1 MNLNIPD
8 IDAKRVVIIGGGFAG
23 LNLAQK
29 LSKSTFQ
36 VVLLDKN
43 NYNQFPPLFYQVA
56 SAGLEATAIAF
67 PYRKI
72 LQNHKN
78 FYFRLAEVLSMDMPG
93 KTVHTTIG
101 DLSYDYLVIAAG
113 TTTNFF
119 GNQHVIDHAYPMKS
133 VEDAALLRNGLL
145 SNFERAIICEDPI
158 EKQALLN
165 VVVVGR
171 GPSGVEIAGA
181 LSEMKR
187 FIMHKDYP
195 DLGTYQLNIYLVE
208 GEPKVLANMSSNA
221 SEHAEKYLRKMGV
234 EMILGKRVTDYDG
247 QTVAVSDGITI
258 QARTLVWVS
267 GVTAPTFRNIDKD
280 MLGKGGRFLV
290 DEYNQ
295 VQGTTHV
302 FAIGDIALCLKD
314 PDYPKG
320 HPQLA
325 QVAIQQGKLL
335 AKNLKRMTEGKTP
348 DVFHYKDL
356 GTLATI
362 GRNKAVADL
371 GKIKLEGLIAW
382 MIWLFVHL
390 RSLLGVKNKFIVL
403 LDWISN
409 YMTYD
414 KGERFIMYLPED
426 PEKSAE
432 KKK

>member
-119 GNQHVIDHAYPMKS
+119 GNQHVIDHTYPMKS

-165 VVVVGR
+165 VVVVG
-171 GPSGVEIAGA
+171 
-181 LSEMKR
+181 
-187 FIMHKDYP
+187 
-195 DLGTYQLNIYLVE
+195 
-208 GEPKVLANMSSNA
+208 
-221 SEHAEKYLRKMGV
+221 
-234 EMILGKRVTDYDG
+234 
-247 QTVAVSDGITI
+247 
-258 QARTLVWVS
+258 
-267 GVTAPTFRNIDKD
+267 
-280 MLGKGGRFLV
+280 
-290 DEYNQ
+290 
-295 VQGTTHV
+295 
-302 FAIGDIALCLKD
+302 GD
-314 PDYPKG
+314 
-320 HPQLA
+320 
-325 QVAIQQGKLL
+325 
-335 AKNLKRMTEGKTP
+335 
-348 DVFHYKDL
+348 
-356 GTLATI
+356 
-362 GRNKAVADL
+362 
-371 GKIKLEGLIAW
+371 
-382 MIWLFVHL
+382 
-390 RSLLGVKNKFIVL
+390 
-403 LDWISN
+403 
-409 YMTYD
+409 
-414 KGERFIMYLPED
+414 LPE
-426 PEKSAE
+426 
-432 KKK
+432 